1 MSFMEKMHHMANSW
15 VSKAILAAIAV
26 SFLVSGMYGYLGSSA
41 DLSAVKVNGEEISQE
56 QFQQRYNEAYQRISQ
71 ELGETEFA
79 AVVDSPEFINGLRTR
94 VLTELIDQTL
104 IQQYTKEL
112 NLAVSDEA
120 IKRAIVSMPNFLV
133 DGKFNN
139 EAYQLF
145 LRNNN
150 MSSDMFAASLRESMR
165 LEQLQ
170 QGLIGT
176 DFLTP
181 AQQEQFARDFFQERT
196 VRVAKLPLA
205 DEIAKQSVTEQEVAD
220 YYNAN
225 KANFAMPEMVK
236 VQYIDLTKAI
246 AEKSVAVTDVEIQ
259 QYYQDHKSEFATKA
273 QQRLSHIQVATEQ
286 EANDIYTALQ
296 GGANFAELA
305 KTKSMDKGSAASGGD
320 LGWLNNGDLPKNL
333 EDAAMA
339 VDVGN
344 YSAPVNVDG
353 NFHIVKVDDRKLSTI
368 LPLEQVRDQIVS
380 AIRQELVANA
390 FYSLEKQVAEKAFED
405 QSSLASAAKVAG
417 VDVKETGYFT
427 RRDLPEELNFPV
439 VANAVFD
446 GDVSQGNVNSEPMN
460 VGEQHSIIVRVV
472 DHKLEGTKTLEEAK
486 AEITAF
492 LTRQKA
498 EKAMLEQADK
508 WVADL
513 QSGQTPTA
521 VAFGDAEK
529 WVYAE
534 KKDPEL
540 TQTIF
545 SMAKPENGKVTYQAA
560 KANNGDVVIVAL
572 ENVTEGK
579 SDAKV
584 LAQLNEQTLRL
595 QAREVQINLLKSLR
609 SKAKIEVNESF
620 LKQETE

>member
-41 DLSAVKVNGEEISQE
+41 DLSAVKVNGEEVSQE
-56 QFQQRYNEAYQRISQ
+56 QFQQRYNDAYQRISQ
-71 ELGETEFA
+71 ELGVTEFA
-79 AVVDSPEFINGLRTR
+79 AVVDSPEFINGLRTQ
-94 VLTELIDQTL
+94 VLNELIDQTL
-104 IQQYTKEL
+104 MRQYTKEL
-112 NLAVSDEA
+112 NLAVSDDA
-120 IKRAIVSMPNFLV
+120 IKRAIVGTPGFLV

-150 MSSDMFAASLRESMR
+150 MSSDMFAESLRESMR

-181 AQQEQFARDFFQERT
+181 TQQEQFAKDFFQERT
-196 VRVAKLPLA
+196 VRLAKFPLT
-205 DEIAKQSVTEQEVAD
+205 DEMAKQSVTEKEVEE
-220 YYNAN
+220 YYQAN

-236 VQYIDLTKAI
+236 VQYIDLTKAN

-259 QYYQDHKSEFATKA
+259 QYYQDHKDEFATKA

-296 GGANFAELA
+296 GGADFAELA
-305 KTKSMDKGSAASGGD
+305 KTKSIDKGSAATGGD

-339 VDVGN
+339 LEVGH
-344 YSAPVNVDG
+344 YSAPINVDG
-353 NFHIVKVDDRKLSTI
+353 KFHIVKVDERKLSTT

-486 AEITAF
+486 PEITAF

-521 VAFGDAEK
+521 VAFGEAEK

-545 SMAKPENGKVTYQAA
+545 SMAKPENGKVTYKAA

-579 SDAKV
+579 FDAKV

-595 QAREVQINLLKSLR
+595 QAREVQTNLLKSLR